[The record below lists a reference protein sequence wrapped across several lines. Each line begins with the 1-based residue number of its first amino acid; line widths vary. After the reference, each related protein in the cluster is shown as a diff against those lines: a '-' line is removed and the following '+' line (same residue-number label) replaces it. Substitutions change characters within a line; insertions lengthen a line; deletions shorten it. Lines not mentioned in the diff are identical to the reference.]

1 MSLRPQAS
9 EDTTGFPLV
18 SSIPASTCD
27 PLALSQGPC
36 FQPGW
41 KGIEA
46 PPFPALFQRQAAPAK
61 PSALRCPFRGVPA
74 PVLETR
80 PQVPGCSWH
89 RRGRDLPPPST
100 RYHDLE
106 EAFPRVRRSAE
117 RCPIPAHQGDGVSG
131 TSLDC
136 QEMLAHPDPWGAQH
150 EARSTLTPR
159 KQGTWGPSRTQ
170 GKGKGAC
177 QGLLLRG
184 SCHQNPRR
192 RPRRAALAAGKAP
205 SCSPEDAEGNRVP
218 GRRRGN
224 CGNHAAR

>member
-1 MSLRPQAS
+1 M
-9 EDTTGFPLV
+9 
-18 SSIPASTCD
+18 
-27 PLALSQGPC
+27 
-36 FQPGW
+36 
-41 KGIEA
+41 
-46 PPFPALFQRQAAPAK
+46 
-61 PSALRCPFRGVPA
+61 
-74 PVLETR
+74 R

-89 RRGRDLPPPST
+89 RRGRHLPPPST
-100 RYHDLE
+100 RYHDPG

-117 RCPIPAHQGDGVSG
+117 PCPTLVQQGDSVLG

-136 QEMLAHPDPWGAQH
+136 QETLAHPDTRGAQH

-159 KQGTWGPSRTQ
+159 KQGTWGPSQTQ
-170 GKGKGAC
+170 GEGKGAC

-184 SCHQNPRR
+184 SCHQNPLRG
-192 RPRRAALAAGKAP
+192 PGAALAAGKAP